1 MLNRNSL
8 KPVRAKTFT
17 ITVVVILSNPKA
29 QYLQAVATNFEFL
42 FGKLAIALL
51 WGEVLIFVMFYRS
64 SLHADTDSLGA
75 CLAHGEKQTQMRW
88 I

>member
-29 QYLQAVATNFEFL
+29 QYLQAVATNKVFVWEIRMTPTAWCM
-42 FGKLAIALL
+42 FGP
-51 WGEVLIFVMFYRS
+51 WRET
-64 SLHADTDSLGA
+64 DTDALDMKGVSQYNSL
-75 CLAHGEKQTQMRW
+75 